1 LEGVLMAEF
10 ELEKLFQLPD
20 WEAPPE
26 RVISLVPSMTANL
39 FELGFGGSVVGITD
53 YCTRPA
59 EKLLDLVRVGGPKAV
74 DFELIE
80 ELKPD
85 LVIVNQEES
94 SPEIVE
100 KLLDD
105 GHNVWMVFPKTVQES
120 IDVLRSLLALYHTDQ
135 PVIKIN
141 SLQMAVDYAAAA
153 AEMQPKIRYFCPI
166 WVGTDH
172 GLDWYMTFNH
182 DTYMSDVLQMFGGE
196 NVFAARKR
204 RYPLAADLG
213 LEQPTEE
220 IGTADQR
227 YPRVT
232 VQEVLDAAPELI
244 LIPDEPCQFI
254 DADKENLFR
263 LFADTPAVL
272 NKNVHFID
280 GSLIIWD
287 GVRLGAAFQTLPEYF
302 NP

>member
-1 LEGVLMAEF
+1 MTEF

-20 WEAPPE
+20 WDAPPN
-26 RVISLVPSMTANL
+26 RVVSLVPSMTANL
-39 FELGFGGSVVGITD
+39 FELGFGSSVVGITD
-53 YCTRPA
+53 FCTRPA
-59 EKLLDLVRVGGPKAV
+59 EQLLDLVRVGGPKSV
-74 DFELIE
+74 DFDLIG

-100 KLLDD
+100 QLLAD
-105 GHNVWMVFPKTVQES
+105 GHNVWMVFPKTVQDS
-120 IDVLRSLLALYHTDQ
+120 IDVLRSLLALYHTDG

-141 SLQMAVDYAAAA
+141 SLQMAVDYATAA
-153 AEMQPKIRYFCPI
+153 AETQPKVRYFCPI
-166 WVGTDH
+166 WAGTDH
-172 GLDWYMTFNH
+172 GLDWYMAFNQ
-182 DTYMSDVLQMFGGE
+182 DTYMSDVLHMFGGE
-196 NVFAARKR
+196 NVFANRER

-213 LEQPTEE
+213 LEQPTVESA
-220 IGTADQR
+220 TADRR

-232 VQEVLDAAPELI
+232 VQEVLDAAPELM
-244 LIPDEPCQFI
+244 LIPDEPYKFT
-254 DADKENLFR
+254 DADKEKLFH

-287 GVRLGAAFQTLPEYF
+287 GVRLGAAFQILPEYF
-302 NP
+302 NT

>member
-1 LEGVLMAEF
+1 MTEF

-20 WEAPPE
+20 WDAAPK

-59 EKLLDLVRVGGPKAV
+59 EQLIDLVRVGGPKSV
-74 DFELIE
+74 DFELIGD
-80 ELKPD
+80 LKPD

-94 SPEIVE
+94 SPEIVDR
-100 KLLDD
+100 LLADS
-105 GHNVWMVFPKTVQES
+105 HKVWMVFPKTVQES
-120 IDVLRSLLALYHTDQ
+120 IDVLRSLSALYHTDE

-141 SLQMAVDYAAAA
+141 SLQMAVDYAVAAV
-153 AEMQPKIRYFCPI
+153 EMQPKVRYFCPI
-166 WVGTDH
+166 WVGNDH
-172 GLDWYMTFNH
+172 GLDWYMTFNE
-182 DTYMSDVLQMFGGE
+182 DTYMSDVLHMFGGE
-196 NVFAARKR
+196 NIFAERER

-213 LEQPTEE
+213 VEHPTEDS
-220 IGTADQR
+220 GMADKR

-244 LIPDEPCQFI
+244 LIPDEPYKYT
-254 DADKENLFR
+254 DTDKEKLFR

-280 GSLIIWD
+280 GSLIVWD
-287 GVRLGAAFQTLPEYF
+287 GVRLGAAFQILPEYF